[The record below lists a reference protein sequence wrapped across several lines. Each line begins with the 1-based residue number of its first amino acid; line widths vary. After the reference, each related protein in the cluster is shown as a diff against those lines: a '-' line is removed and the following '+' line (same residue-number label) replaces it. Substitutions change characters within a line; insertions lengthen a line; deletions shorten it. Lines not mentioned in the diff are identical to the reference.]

1 MYLEVLAADNYISVN
16 RKLAQLFDLKTAVY
30 IAELSNIITKVY
42 RKKTFDD
49 QGFFQINRE
58 YITERTTLSLEDQ
71 LVCDSVLTKV
81 GVLEEM
87 KDDSSRIRMDIEL
100 LTSIITS
107 EDTKLLSSVAKKC
120 KVSKVK
126 KSEAKVQ
133 AIRQSLKAG
142 IVESDS
148 DILKALCDWTDAIL
162 DSKNF
167 LSKRVIE
174 IFQDQLN
181 QYTADKDTKLAI
193 ITLATVH
200 AYKDVGW
207 AIQLYEKSRKQ
218 MPKRNFKSPQV
229 SDGFAENVTF

>member
-42 RKKTFDD
+42 KKKTFDEN
-49 QGFFQINRE
+49 GFFQVNRE
-58 YITERTTLSLEDQ
+58 YITERTTISLEDQ
-71 LVCDSVLTKV
+71 LICDSVLTKV
-81 GVLEEM
+81 GVLEEQ
-87 KDDSSRIRMDIEL
+87 KDDSSKIRMDIGL

-107 EDTKLLSSVAKKC
+107 EDATLLSSIAKKC

-148 DILKALCDWTDAIL
+148 DILKALYDWTDAVL

-181 QYTADKDTKLAI
+181 QYTSDKTTKLAI
-193 ITLATVH
+193 IILATVH

-207 AIQLYEKSRKQ
+207 AISLYEKNNKG
-218 MPKRNFKSPQV
+218 MPKRNFKNPDLS
-229 SDGFAENVTF
+229 SGFAEDVKF

>member
-42 RKKTFDD
+42 KKKTFDEN
-49 QGFFQINRE
+49 GYFQVDRK
-58 YITERTTLSLEDQ
+58 YIEERTTISLEDQ
-71 LVCDSVLTKV
+71 LICDSALTKV
-81 GVLEEM
+81 GVLEEA
-87 KDDSSRIRMDIEL
+87 KEDSSRIRMDIGL

-107 EDTKLLSSVAKKC
+107 EDATLLSSIAKKC

-142 IVESDS
+142 IVEADS
-148 DILKALCDWTDAIL
+148 DILNALYDWTDAVL

-181 QYTADKDTKLAI
+181 QYTSDKNTKIAI

-200 AYKDVGW
+200 AYKDVSW
-207 AIQLYEKSRKQ
+207 AITLYEKNNKG
-218 MPKRNFKSPQV
+218 MPKRDFKKPDLSKGLS
-229 SDGFAENVTF
+229 SDVF